1 MDAAAQSDARRFAFP
16 RELVRA
22 IDRVGRRDAT
32 QHPRCVFRIVSR
44 TAIAAC
50 GVVPRASGVESAPL
64 GTSSVT
70 TRAHPRGKHPRRAD
84 TVARIAR
91 RAMPCDPVRACVID
105 ARSTRARRRVKS
117 RMSCERP
124 SSAKFKNFLNCQSPH
139 TMTRG
144 SEPLAAALETLGAL
158 ASASDG
164 RVGAR
169 STRGRRERVARDA
182 LRDVS
187 NDDDEALAMKM
198 MMRSKSAP
206 SADAEATPDVG
217 RDRAVRERRG
227 RARAAAVVTPKTV
240 SPPNASK
247 STKRK
252 FFKRDVVDDDD
263 DGDDVDKGASMRADV
278 PSVMMPVMCTPVS
291 RAESET
297 VRAMAEAKR
306 LDAAFAKAAA
316 PSASR
321 PRLTDDDHAMGDS
334 VAAAFAATISPMPKV
349 RAPRR
354 WLAAE
359 EKTFVC
365 GIDGCAKR
373 YGSAPSL
380 CAHKRAR
387 HPGWKAQ
394 KSSENGG
401 RWSHRRK
408 AATTQQ
414 NDDADGDDADGNAED
429 GGDDGDDDA
438 AVRMS
443 RQRGASGI
451 DDDAR
456 GTALGAYMEIVAAD
470 AHGRMGQ
477 ANRAKRRLTRA
488 ARDVRV
494 ALAGSGMSSPER
506 AAAASAA
513 RIYTAMEDALDA
525 EQERTSAWLD
535 TLDVVSHVVGRTK
548 SLTADAEA
556 PEETRRACAVAR
568 VARDM
573 LRAIGVH
580 NL

>member
-1 MDAAAQSDARRFAFP
+1 
-16 RELVRA
+16 
-22 IDRVGRRDAT
+22 
-32 QHPRCVFRIVSR
+32 
-44 TAIAAC
+44 
-50 GVVPRASGVESAPL
+50 
-64 GTSSVT
+64 
-70 TRAHPRGKHPRRAD
+70 
-84 TVARIAR
+84 
-91 RAMPCDPVRACVID
+91 
-105 ARSTRARRRVKS
+105 
-117 RMSCERP
+117 
-124 SSAKFKNFLNCQSPH
+124 
-139 TMTRG
+139 MTRG
-144 SEPLAAALETLGAL
+144 AEPRALALDTLDAL
-158 ASASDG
+158 ASASDA

-169 STRGRRERVARDA
+169 ATRETRARVARNA

-187 NDDDEALAMKM
+187 NDADDEALAMKTH
-198 MMRSKSAP
+198 SKSAP
-206 SADAEATPDVG
+206 SAVAEHAVGDADATPDVG

-227 RARAAAVVTPKTV
+227 RARAAAMVTPKTV
-240 SPPNASK
+240 SPPNAPK

-252 FFKRDVVDDDD
+252 FFKRDVDDNDD
-263 DGDDVDKGASMRADV
+263 DDVDKGASMRADV
-278 PSVMMPVMCTPVS
+278 PSVMMPMVCTPVS
-291 RAESET
+291 RAESEA

-316 PSASR
+316 HSASR
-321 PRLTDDDHAMGDS
+321 PRLTDDDYAMGDS

-401 RWSHRRK
+401 RWAHRRK
-408 AATTQQ
+408 TATAQQ

-494 ALAGSGMSSPER
+494 ALAGSSMSPPER

-513 RIYTAMEDALDA
+513 RIYAAMEDALDA
-525 EQERTSAWLD
+525 EQERASAWLD

-556 PEETRRACAVAR
+556 PEETRQACAVAR

-573 LRAIGVH
+573 LRAIGAR

>member
-1 MDAAAQSDARRFAFP
+1 
-16 RELVRA
+16 
-22 IDRVGRRDAT
+22 
-32 QHPRCVFRIVSR
+32 
-44 TAIAAC
+44 
-50 GVVPRASGVESAPL
+50 
-64 GTSSVT
+64 
-70 TRAHPRGKHPRRAD
+70 
-84 TVARIAR
+84 
-91 RAMPCDPVRACVID
+91 
-105 ARSTRARRRVKS
+105 
-117 RMSCERP
+117 
-124 SSAKFKNFLNCQSPH
+124 
-139 TMTRG
+139 
-144 SEPLAAALETLGAL
+144 
-158 ASASDG
+158 
-164 RVGAR
+164 
-169 STRGRRERVARDA
+169 
-182 LRDVS
+182 
-187 NDDDEALAMKM
+187 
-198 MMRSKSAP
+198 
-206 SADAEATPDVG
+206 
-217 RDRAVRERRG
+217 
-227 RARAAAVVTPKTV
+227 V
-240 SPPNASK
+240 SPPNATTR
-247 STKRK
+247 STKRM
-252 FFKRDVVDDDD
+252 FFKRDVDDADD
-263 DGDDVDKGASMRADV
+263 DDVDKGASMRADV
-278 PSVMMPVMCTPVS
+278 PSAMMPMMCTPAS
-291 RAESET
+291 RAESEA

-306 LDAAFAKAAA
+306 LDAAFAKAAER
-316 PSASR
+316 SASR

-334 VAAAFAATISPMPKV
+334 VAAAFAATMSPMPKV

-401 RWSHRRK
+401 RWAHRRK
-408 AATTQQ
+408 AATVQQ

-456 GTALGAYMEIVAAD
+456 GTALGAYIEIVAAD

-513 RIYTAMEDALDA
+513 RIYAAMEEALDA
-525 EQERTSAWLD
+525 EQERASAWLD

-573 LRAIGVH
+573 LRAVGAH

>member
-1 MDAAAQSDARRFAFP
+1 MTHGAEP
-16 RELVRA
+16 RT
-22 IDRVGRRDAT
+22 VGA
-32 QHPRCVFRIVSR
+32 
-44 TAIAAC
+44 
-50 GVVPRASGVESAPL
+50 
-64 GTSSVT
+64 
-70 TRAHPRGKHPRRAD
+70 
-84 TVARIAR
+84 
-91 RAMPCDPVRACVID
+91 
-105 ARSTRARRRVKS
+105 
-117 RMSCERP
+117 
-124 SSAKFKNFLNCQSPH
+124 
-139 TMTRG
+139 
-144 SEPLAAALETLGAL
+144 LGAL
-158 ASASDG
+158 ASANQ
-164 RVGAR
+164 
-169 STRGRRERVARDA
+169 TRTTRERRRARGVARDA

-187 NDDDEALAMKM
+187 NDVDDDDTKALAMKM
-198 MMRSKSAP
+198 HSKSAP
-206 SADAEATPDVG
+206 SAVAEATPDVG

-227 RARAAAVVTPKTV
+227 RARAGAVVTPKTA
-240 SPPNASK
+240 SPLNATTR
-247 STKRK
+247 STKRM
-252 FFKRDVVDDDD
+252 FFKRDVDDD
-263 DGDDVDKGASMRADV
+263 DDVDKGASMRADV
-278 PSVMMPVMCTPVS
+278 PSAMMPMMCTSVS
-291 RAESET
+291 RAESEA

-306 LDAAFAKAAA
+306 LDAAFAKAEERSA
-316 PSASR
+316 PR

-334 VAAAFAATISPMPKV
+334 FAAAFAATMSPMPKV

-401 RWSHRRK
+401 RWAHRRK
-408 AATTQQ
+408 AATVQQ

-513 RIYTAMEDALDA
+513 RIYAAMEDALDA
-525 EQERTSAWLD
+525 EQERASAWLD

-573 LRAIGVH
+573 LRAVGAH

>member
-1 MDAAAQSDARRFAFP
+1 MTHGAEP
-16 RELVRA
+16 RT
-22 IDRVGRRDAT
+22 VGA
-32 QHPRCVFRIVSR
+32 
-44 TAIAAC
+44 
-50 GVVPRASGVESAPL
+50 
-64 GTSSVT
+64 
-70 TRAHPRGKHPRRAD
+70 
-84 TVARIAR
+84 
-91 RAMPCDPVRACVID
+91 
-105 ARSTRARRRVKS
+105 
-117 RMSCERP
+117 
-124 SSAKFKNFLNCQSPH
+124 
-139 TMTRG
+139 
-144 SEPLAAALETLGAL
+144 LGAL
-158 ASASDG
+158 ASANQ
-164 RVGAR
+164 
-169 STRGRRERVARDA
+169 TRTTRERRRARGVARDA

-187 NDDDEALAMKM
+187 NDVDDDDTKALAMKM
-198 MMRSKSAP
+198 HSKSAP
-206 SADAEATPDVG
+206 SAVAEATPDVG
-217 RDRAVRERRG
+217 RDRTVRERRG
-227 RARAAAVVTPKTV
+227 RARAGAVVTPKTA
-240 SPPNASK
+240 SPPNATTR
-247 STKRK
+247 STKRM
-252 FFKRDVVDDDD
+252 FFKRDVDDD
-263 DGDDVDKGASMRADV
+263 DDVDKGASMRADV
-278 PSVMMPVMCTPVS
+278 PSAMMPMMCTSVS
-291 RAESET
+291 RAESEA

-306 LDAAFAKAAA
+306 LDAAFAKAEERSA
-316 PSASR
+316 PR

-334 VAAAFAATISPMPKV
+334 FAAAFAATMSPMPKV

-401 RWSHRRK
+401 RWAHRRK
-408 AATTQQ
+408 AATVQQ

-513 RIYTAMEDALDA
+513 RIYAAMEDALDA
-525 EQERTSAWLD
+525 EQERASAWLD

-573 LRAIGVH
+573 LRAVGAH